1 MRIMKFE
8 RWSKY
13 LSLRES
19 VKDDELNRILDKIS
33 SHQKLS
39 DREEQFLAK
48 FDQVVDTDLSDMSHL
63 SKNTA
68 FDKVSELLEK
78 GKKVICDLYDKD
90 GQINDQ
96 IISVEND
103 FESETC
109 ILNLKHGDESEL
121 NDRFLYTINY
131 DFDHDTYSLR
141 SQDEFF
147 EKLPDKSDED

>member
-1 MRIMKFE
+1 MKFE

-68 FDKVSELLEK
+68 FDKVSNLLER

-109 ILNLKHGDESEL
+109 ILNLKHGDEAEL

-131 DFDHDTYSLR
+131 DFSHDTYSLR

-147 EKLPDKSDED
+147 EKLPVKSDEN

>member
-1 MRIMKFE
+1 MKFE

-147 EKLPDKSDED
+147 EKLPVKSDED

>member
-68 FDKVSELLEK
+68 FDKVSNLLER

-109 ILNLKHGDESEL
+109 ILNLKHGDEAEL

-131 DFDHDTYSLR
+131 DFSHDTYSLR

-147 EKLPDKSDED
+147 EKLPVKSDEN

>member
-147 EKLPDKSDED
+147 EKLPVKSDED

>member
-68 FDKVSELLEK
+68 FDKVSNLLER

-109 ILNLKHGDESEL
+109 ILNLKHGDEAEL

-131 DFDHDTYSLR
+131 DFGHDTYSLR

-147 EKLPDKSDED
+147 EKLPVKSDED

>member
-1 MRIMKFE
+1 MKFE

-68 FDKVSELLEK
+68 FDKVSNLLER

-109 ILNLKHGDESEL
+109 ILNLKHGDEAEL

-131 DFDHDTYSLR
+131 DFSHDTYSLR

-147 EKLPDKSDED
+147 EKLPVKSDED

>member
-1 MRIMKFE
+1 MKFE

-63 SKNTA
+63 SKNSA
-68 FDKVSELLEK
+68 FDKVSNLLER

-109 ILNLKHGDESEL
+109 ILNLKHGDEAEL

-131 DFDHDTYSLR
+131 DFGHDNYSLR

-147 EKLPDKSDED
+147 EKLPVKSDED

>member
-68 FDKVSELLEK
+68 FDKVSNLLER

-109 ILNLKHGDESEL
+109 ILNLKHGDEAEL

-131 DFDHDTYSLR
+131 DFNHDTYSLR

-147 EKLPDKSDED
+147 EKLPVKSDED

>member
-1 MRIMKFE
+1 MKFE
-8 RWSKY
+8 KWSKY

-33 SHQKLS
+33 AHQKLS

-48 FDQVVDTDLSDMSHL
+48 FDQIVDTDLSDMSHL

-68 FDKVSELLEK
+68 FDKVSELLER

-103 FESETC
+103 FENETC
-109 ILNLKHGDESEL
+109 ILNLKHGDEAEL
-121 NDRFLYTINY
+121 NDRFLYIITY

-147 EKLPDKSDED
+147 EKLPVKSDED

>member
-1 MRIMKFE
+1 MKFE

-109 ILNLKHGDESEL
+109 ILNLKHGDEAEL
-121 NDRFLYTINY
+121 IDRFLYTINY

-147 EKLPDKSDED
+147 EKLPVKSDED

>member
-1 MRIMKFE
+1 MKFE

-48 FDQVVDTDLSDMSHL
+48 FDQIVDTDLSDMPHL

-109 ILNLKHGDESEL
+109 ILNLKHGDEAEL
-121 NDRFLYTINY
+121 NDRFLYIITY

-147 EKLPDKSDED
+147 EKLPVKSDED

>member
-8 RWSKY
+8 KWSKY

-48 FDQVVDTDLSDMSHL
+48 FDQIVDVDLSDKSLL

-68 FDKVSELLEK
+68 FDKVSELLER

-103 FESETC
+103 FESENC
-109 ILNLKHGDESEL
+109 ILNLKHGDKAEL
-121 NDRFLYTINY
+121 NDRFLYTITY
-131 DFDHDTYSLR
+131 DFNHDTYSLR

-147 EKLPDKSDED
+147 EKLPVKSDED

>member
-68 FDKVSELLEK
+68 FDKVSNLLER

-109 ILNLKHGDESEL
+109 ILNLKHGDEAEL

-131 DFDHDTYSLR
+131 DFSHDTYSLR

-147 EKLPDKSDED
+147 EKLPVKSDED